1 MLLPSLKDEGII
13 PLIYT
18 RDPNVSNELL
28 RTLSAGADCMRVVKK
43 LTPYAADDK
52 LYHRISSGVVTYGD
66 KINAINVILLA
77 KKYKKFGIRLNSS
90 ELYAMGAG
98 TALAVMLS
106 LLGMFVVPSAVFGL
120 WQLAWCAVLFV
131 VGKRAFRDRK

>member
-1 MLLPSLKDEGII
+1 MLLPSLKNEGVV

-28 RTLSAGADCMRVVKK
+28 RTLTAGADCMRVVKK
-43 LTPYAADDK
+43 LTPFSADDK
-52 LYHRISSGVVTYGD
+52 LYRRISAGVVTYGNKMD
-66 KINAINVILLA
+66 AINVILLS
-77 KKYKKFGIRLNSS
+77 KKHKKFGIRVNSS

-120 WQLAWCAVLFV
+120 WQLAWCAVLNV
-131 VGKRAFRDRK
+131 VGKSVFRDKK